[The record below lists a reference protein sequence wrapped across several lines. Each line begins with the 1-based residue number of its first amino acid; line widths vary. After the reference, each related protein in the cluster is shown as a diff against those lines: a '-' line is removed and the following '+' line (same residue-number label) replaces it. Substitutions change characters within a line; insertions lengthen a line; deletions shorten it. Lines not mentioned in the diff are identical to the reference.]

1 MIRSIEYADLSAI
14 REINAQ
20 ALGYDVP
27 LEQTEIQFE
36 RCSET
41 NGHTILV
48 FEDDETGQVSGY
60 IHAQVYE
67 SLYSD
72 TGLNILGLAVLPG
85 HQGQGIGVSLLKA
98 VEQIAQ
104 KEGYHFIRLNSAESR
119 LQAHLFY
126 EKNGYH
132 SDKMQKRFIKHI

>member
-1 MIRSIEYADLSAI
+1 MIRCIEYTDLSAI

-20 ALGYDVP
+20 VLGYDIP
-27 LEQTEIQFE
+27 LEQTKIQFE

-85 HQGQGIGVSLLKA
+85 HQGQGIGASLLKA

>member
-48 FEDDETGQVSGY
+48 FEDDESGQVSGY
-60 IHAQVYE
+60 IHAQIYE

-85 HQGQGIGVSLLKA
+85 HQGQGIGASLLKA

-104 KEGYHFIRLNSAESR
+104 NEGYHFIRLNSAESR

>member
-27 LEQTEIQFE
+27 LEQTKIQFE

-85 HQGQGIGVSLLKA
+85 HQGQGIGASLLKA
-98 VEQIAQ
+98 VEQIA
-104 KEGYHFIRLNSAESR
+104 
-119 LQAHLFY
+119 
-126 EKNGYH
+126 
-132 SDKMQKRFIKHI
+132 

>member
-1 MIRSIEYADLSAI
+1 MIRPIEKGDLAVI

-20 ALGYDVP
+20 SLGYDCS
-27 LEQTEIQFE
+27 LEQTERQFF
-36 RCSET
+36 RCT
-41 NGHTILV
+41 GTWGHILLV
-48 FEDDETGQVSGY
+48 YIDDISGAVQGY

-72 TGLNILGLAVLPG
+72 TGLNILGLAVLSSY
-85 HQGQGIGVSLLKA
+85 QGQGIGASLLKA

-104 KEGYHFIRLNSAESR
+104 KEGYRFIRLNSAESR

>member
-1 MIRSIEYADLSAI
+1 MIRPIEKGDLVVI

-20 ALGYDVP
+20 SLGYDCS
-27 LEQTEIQFE
+27 LEQTERQFF
-36 RCSET
+36 RCTST
-41 NGHTILV
+41 LGHILLAYI
-48 FEDDETGQVSGY
+48 DDISGAVQGY

-72 TGLNILGLAVLPG
+72 TGLNILGLAVLPS
-85 HQGQGIGVSLLKA
+85 HQGQGIGASLLKA
-98 VEQIAQ
+98 VEQISQ

>member
-1 MIRSIEYADLSAI
+1 MIRPIEKGDLVVI

-20 ALGYDVP
+20 SLGYDCS
-27 LEQTEIQFE
+27 LEQTERQFF
-36 RCSET
+36 RCTST
-41 NGHTILV
+41 LGHIMLV
-48 FEDDETGQVSGY
+48 YIDDISGAVQGY

-85 HQGQGIGVSLLKA
+85 HQGQGIGASLLKA

-104 KEGYHFIRLNSAESR
+104 KEGYLFIRLNSAESR

>member
-1 MIRSIEYADLSAI
+1 MIRNIEYADLSAI

-72 TGLNILGLAVLPG
+72 TGLNILGLAVLPS
-85 HQGQGIGVSLLKA
+85 HQGQGIGASLLKA

>member
-27 LEQTEIQFE
+27 LEQREIQFE

-85 HQGQGIGVSLLKA
+85 HQGQGIGASLLKA

>member
-1 MIRSIEYADLSAI
+1 MIRNIEYADLSAI

-20 ALGYDVP
+20 VLGYDVP
-27 LEQTEIQFE
+27 LEQTEIQFA

-48 FEDDETGQVSGY
+48 FEDHETGQVSGY

-85 HQGQGIGVSLLKA
+85 HQGQGIGASLLKA

>member
-48 FEDDETGQVSGY
+48 FEDEETGQVSGY

-85 HQGQGIGVSLLKA
+85 HQGQGIGASLLKA

>member
-48 FEDDETGQVSGY
+48 FEDEETGQVSGY

-85 HQGQGIGVSLLKA
+85 HQVQGIGASLLKA

>member
-72 TGLNILGLAVLPG
+72 TGLNILGLAVLPS
-85 HQGQGIGVSLLKA
+85 HQGQGIGTSLLKA

-119 LQAHLFY
+119 LKAHLFY

>member
-20 ALGYDVP
+20 VLGYDIP
-27 LEQTEIQFE
+27 LEQTKIQFE

-85 HQGQGIGVSLLKA
+85 HQGQGIGASLLKA

-104 KEGYHFIRLNSAESR
+104 KEGYLFIRLNSAESR

>member
-27 LEQTEIQFE
+27 LEQTERQFF
-36 RCSET
+36 RCTST
-41 NGHTILV
+41 LGHILLV
-48 FEDDETGQVSGY
+48 YIDDISGTVPGY

-85 HQGQGIGVSLLKA
+85 HQGQGIGASLLKA

-104 KEGYHFIRLNSAESR
+104 KEGYLFIRLNSAESR

>member
-1 MIRSIEYADLSAI
+1 MIRPIEKSDLIVI

-20 ALGYDVP
+20 SLGYDCS
-27 LEQTEIQFE
+27 LEQTERQFF
-36 RCSET
+36 RCTST
-41 NGHTILV
+41 LGHILLV
-48 FEDDETGQVSGY
+48 YIDDISGAVQGY

-85 HQGQGIGVSLLKA
+85 HQGQGIGASLLKA

-104 KEGYHFIRLNSAESR
+104 KEGYLFIRLNSAENR

>member
-1 MIRSIEYADLSAI
+1 MIRPIEKGDLVVI

-20 ALGYDVP
+20 SLGYDCS
-27 LEQTEIQFE
+27 LEQTERQFF
-36 RCSET
+36 RCTST
-41 NGHTILV
+41 LGHILLAYI
-48 FEDDETGQVSGY
+48 DDISGAVQGY

-72 TGLNILGLAVLPG
+72 TGLNILGLAVLPS
-85 HQGQGIGVSLLKA
+85 HQGQGIGASLLKA

-104 KEGYHFIRLNSAESR
+104 KEGYNFIRLNSAESR

-126 EKNGYH
+126 EKKGYH

>member
-20 ALGYDVP
+20 VLGYDIP
-27 LEQTEIQFE
+27 LEQTKIQFE

-60 IHAQVYE
+60 IHAQIYE
-67 SLYSD
+67 SLYSNR
-72 TGLNILGLAVLPG
+72 GYNILGLAVLSAYR
-85 HQGQGIGVSLLKA
+85 GQGVGSKLLQA
-98 VEQIAQ
+98 VEKLALDRDIF
-104 KEGYHFIRLNSAESR
+104 FIRLNSAEHR
-119 LQAHLFY
+119 KLAHRFY
-126 EKNGYH
+126 EHLGYK
-132 SDKMQKRFIKHI
+132 SDKLQYRFIKHL

>member
-1 MIRSIEYADLSAI
+1 MIRPIEKEDLVVI

-20 ALGYDVP
+20 SLGYECS
-27 LEQTEIQFE
+27 LEQTERQFL
-36 RCSET
+36 RCSST
-41 NGHTILV
+41 LGHILLV
-48 FEDDETGQVSGY
+48 YIDDLSSEVRGY

-72 TGLNILGLAVLPG
+72 TGLNILGLAVLPN
-85 HQGQGIGVSLLKA
+85 HQGQGIGASLLEA
-98 VEQIAQ
+98 VEKIAQ
-104 KEGYHFIRLNSAESR
+104 KEGYSFIRLNSAESR
-119 LQAHLFY
+119 HQAHLFY

>member
-85 HQGQGIGVSLLKA
+85 HQVQGIGASLLKA

-104 KEGYHFIRLNSAESR
+104 KEGYHFIRLNSAENR

>member
-85 HQGQGIGVSLLKA
+85 HQGQGIGASLLKA

-104 KEGYHFIRLNSAESR
+104 KEGYLFIRLNSAESR

>member
-1 MIRSIEYADLSAI
+1 MIRPIEKGDLVVI

-20 ALGYDVP
+20 SLGYDCS
-27 LEQTEIQFE
+27 LEQTERQFF
-36 RCSET
+36 RCTST
-41 NGHTILV
+41 LGHILLV
-48 FEDDETGQVSGY
+48 YIDDISGAVQGY

-85 HQGQGIGVSLLKA
+85 HQGQGIGASLLKA
-98 VEQIAQ
+98 VEQIVQ

-132 SDKMQKRFIKHI
+132 SDKM

>member
-48 FEDDETGQVSGY
+48 LRTKKPVKYQATFTHKSMKVS
-60 IHAQVYE
+60 IRIQA
-67 SLYSD
+67 SIFSD
-72 TGLNILGLAVLPG
+72 
-85 HQGQGIGVSLLKA
+85 
-98 VEQIAQ
+98 
-104 KEGYHFIRLNSAESR
+104 
-119 LQAHLFY
+119 
-126 EKNGYH
+126 
-132 SDKMQKRFIKHI
+132 

>member
-1 MIRSIEYADLSAI
+1 MIRPIEKGDLVVI

-20 ALGYDVP
+20 SLGYDCS
-27 LEQTEIQFE
+27 LEQTERQFF
-36 RCSET
+36 RCTST
-41 NGHTILV
+41 LGHILLAYI
-48 FEDDETGQVSGY
+48 DDISGAVQGY

-72 TGLNILGLAVLPG
+72 TGLNILGLAV
-85 HQGQGIGVSLLKA
+85 
-98 VEQIAQ
+98 EQISQ

>member
-85 HQGQGIGVSLLKA
+85 HQGQGIGASLLKA

>member
-85 HQGQGIGVSLLKA
+85 HQGQGIGASLLKA

-104 KEGYHFIRLNSAESR
+104 KEGYHFIRLNSAENR

>member
-85 HQGQGIGVSLLKA
+85 HQGQGIGASLLKA

-104 KEGYHFIRLNSAESR
+104 KEGYLFIRLNSAESR

-126 EKNGYH
+126 EKNGY
-132 SDKMQKRFIKHI
+132 

>member
-27 LEQTEIQFE
+27 LEQTKIQFE

-48 FEDDETGQVSGY
+48 FEDDEIGQVSGY

-85 HQGQGIGVSLLKA
+85 HQGQGIGASLLKA